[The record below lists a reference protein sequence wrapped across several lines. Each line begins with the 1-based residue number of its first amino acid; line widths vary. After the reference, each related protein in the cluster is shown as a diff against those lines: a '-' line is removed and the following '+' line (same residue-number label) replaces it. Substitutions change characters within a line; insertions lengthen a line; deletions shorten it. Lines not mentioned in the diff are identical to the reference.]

1 MFGGYNWCESGD
13 RGCGWC
19 SSVGVVKVVCSVR
32 MGVGVGGVRNSRES
46 AVSSGGN
53 VSVADG
59 GEARW
64 RDCSRF
70 DDGIFREL
78 WEDLP
83 YCLLFTLS
91 ICRLDWKEEV
101 VKVIEA

>member
-1 MFGGYNWCESGD
+1 MFGGYDGCESGD
-13 RGCGWC
+13 RVCGWC

-32 MGVGVGGVRNSRES
+32 MGVGVGGVRNSREGV
-46 AVSSGGN
+46 VSSGGN

-64 RDCSRF
+64 RDCCRF

-83 YCLLFTLS
+83 YRLLFTLS